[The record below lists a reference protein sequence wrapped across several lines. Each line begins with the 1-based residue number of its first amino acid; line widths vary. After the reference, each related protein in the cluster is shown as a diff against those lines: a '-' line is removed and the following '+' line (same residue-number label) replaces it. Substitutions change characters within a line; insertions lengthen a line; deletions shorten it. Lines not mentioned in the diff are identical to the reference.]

1 MRTKNTFSILFW
13 ADQKNTKNNQALL
26 YARINVNQKRVN
38 ISLKRKI
45 SIRIWNPLLKKAKG
59 NSAEAQQINQYLT
72 QVDSQLFQI
81 YQDLKYRNQL
91 ITAHLIKSIFLGE
104 SENHKTLKELIEYHS
119 NKIKNTLASG
129 TIKNFGITENY
140 VSKFLEQKRNT
151 TDIYLYQ
158 LDYKFICDFEN
169 YLHSYWPKGHPKAM
183 GQNTVMKHIQRL
195 RKIVTLAY
203 HLEWLQKDPFIRW
216 KPTFEKTER
225 QFLSANEL
233 SNIET
238 YILPLE
244 RLERVRDL
252 FVFSCYTGI
261 SYSDIMKLTK
271 NNIHIGI
278 DGNNWI
284 ITKRIKTKTPVKVPI
299 LEKAQELIDKY
310 KNHPITQISNTL
322 FPTITNEKLNSYLK
336 EVANFCGIK
345 KNLTFHMARHTFA
358 TTVTL
363 TNGVPIETVSKLLGH
378 TKLTTTQIYARVI
391 EQKVSEDMSVLKQIL
406 NNKKTTKNIINIK
419 SNCSC

>member
-91 ITAHLIKSIFLGE
+91 ITAQLIKSIFLGE